1 MRKEVFITNR
11 KRFAGEM
18 QDNSI
23 AVFFSGTFPRDT
35 NDQFFYPFSVER
47 NFYYLTGI
55 GRENMILSISK
66 INGTVEEN
74 LYIPPVDEMYE
85 RWNAVFMRDHEAK
98 NISGIEAVGFIGSF
112 ETAFSKKMFYNVYV
126 KNVYIFSHYAELN
139 EPDTP
144 ARRFAQTVKSQ
155 YPAVNILNSLEIT
168 SKLRNIKHPE
178 EHAEVKQAIEYT
190 DEALK
195 HVMTVLKPGM
205 YEYQVASHYQHILT
219 MKNSSPRHRS
229 VIAGARNALI
239 LHYNAYS
246 YQLQSGDLLLMDLGA
261 WSNWYCSDIT
271 RTYPVN
277 GKFTPRQR
285 ELYDIVL
292 EGNELVISEIKD
304 GFTEK
309 KMNDI
314 YRTFLAKALKTI
326 KIIKDDADV
335 SRYIWHSIGHPL
347 GLDLHD
353 LAIMPDKPL
362 LENSIYTVEPALYIP
377 EEGIGIRVEDNVVI
391 GKSGCVNLSKD
402 IIKKAG
408 DIENF
413 MNR

>member
-1 MRKEVFITNR
+1 MKSEIFVTNR
-11 KRFAGEM
+11 KRFAEEM
-18 QDNSI
+18 EDNSI
-23 AVFFSGTFPRDT
+23 AIFFSGNFLRDT
-35 NDQFFYPFSVER
+35 NDQFIYPFSVER
-47 NFYYLTGI
+47 NFYYFTGI
-55 GRENMILSISK
+55 GRENMILAISK
-66 INGTVEEN
+66 VNGTVEEN

-85 RWNAVFMRDHEAK
+85 RWSARFMRDHEAK
-98 NISGIEAVGFIGSF
+98 DISGIEAVAYIDSF
-112 ETAFSKKMFYNVYV
+112 EAAFAKKMFYNSYI
-126 KNVYIFSHYAELN
+126 KNIYIFSHYAELN

-144 ARRFAQTVKSQ
+144 SRRFAHTIRSQ
-155 YPAVNILNSLEIT
+155 YPAVKIINSLEIL

-178 EHAEVKQAIEYT
+178 EYAEVKQAVDYT
-190 DEALK
+190 GEALE
-195 HVMTVLKPGM
+195 HVMRILKPGM

-219 MKNSSPRHRS
+219 MKNSRPRHRS
-229 VIAGARNALI
+229 VIAGAHNALC
-239 LHYNAYS
+239 LHYNAYN
-246 YQLQSGDLLLMDLGA
+246 YQLQDGDLLLMDLGA

-277 GKFTPRQR
+277 GKFTARQR

-292 EGNELVISEIKD
+292 EGNELVISEVKD

-309 KMNDI
+309 RMNCI
-314 YRTFLAKALKTI
+314 YRTFLAKALKAI
-326 KIIKDDADV
+326 KLLDDEDDV
-335 SRYIWHSIGHPL
+335 SKYIWHGIGHPI

-362 LENSIYTVEPALYIP
+362 LENSVYTIEPALYIP
-377 EEGIGIRVEDNVVI
+377 EEGIGIRIEDNVVI

-402 IIKKAG
+402 IIKKAN